1 MHHGPVGRVERPT
14 GAEFNRA
21 DAWSGGD
28 VSSLVRTRQTSESSA
43 RAASSAARR
52 AWWFPCRCV
61 IGPERER
68 DAAGRVP
75 PPVPLGHRDPS
86 LRVLFAHHVHGVT
99 PTTSSAPGAR
109 MSEWSMAGSS
119 HSRYSADG
127 GQPER
132 ERFWRMRFLAASIV
146 AVTPRHSGSFVFL
159 RGPAWGSERVV
170 FASFPWPPLRPRLH
184 HRPRP
189 PRGPPA
195 SSCPHRKASW
205 RERVDGALD
214 RPLTRD
220 GWAARVAGRRAFR
233 SRHQRGQWASVPHLL
248 CHRVL

>member
-21 DAWSGGD
+21 EAWSGGD
-28 VSSLVRTRQTSESSA
+28 VSSLVRTRHPS
-43 RAASSAARR
+43 RRRGPLRARR

-61 IGPERER
+61 IDPERER

-99 PTTSSAPGAR
+99 PTTSRAPGAR
-109 MSEWSMAGSS
+109 MNEWSMAGSS

-146 AVTPRHSGSFVFL
+146 AVTPPSFGFLHVSARSCMGDVSVSFSLRFRGRHCGRDSITGL
-159 RGPAWGSERVV
+159 G
-170 FASFPWPPLRPRLH
+170 RPEVR
-184 HRPRP
+184 RPRP
-189 PRGPPA
+189 ARTERLRGA
-195 SSCPHRKASW
+195 TDSLMRSS
-205 RERVDGALD
+205 AL
-214 RPLTRD
+214 
-220 GWAARVAGRRAFR
+220 
-233 SRHQRGQWASVPHLL
+233 
-248 CHRVL
+248 

>member
-1 MHHGPVGRVERPT
+1 MVRRGRVLT
-14 GAEFNRA
+14 GAYQA
-21 DAWSGGD
+21 
-28 VSSLVRTRQTSESSA
+28 SESSA

-52 AWWFPCRCV
+52 AWWFPRRCV

-109 MSEWSMAGSS
+109 MNEWSMAGSS
-119 HSRYSADG
+119 PSRYSADG

-146 AVTPRHSGSFVFL
+146 AVTPPVIRVPSCFCAVLHGGLSVSFSLRFRGRHCGRDSITGL
-159 RGPAWGSERVV
+159 G
-170 FASFPWPPLRPRLH
+170 RPEVR
-184 HRPRP
+184 RPRP
-189 PRGPPA
+189 ARTERLRGA
-195 SSCPHRKASW
+195 KESMM
-205 RERVDGALD
+205 
-214 RPLTRD
+214 
-220 GWAARVAGRRAFR
+220 R
-233 SRHQRGQWASVPHLL
+233 SI
-248 CHRVL
+248 VL

>member
-21 DAWSGGD
+21 EAWSGGD
-28 VSSLVRTRQTSESSA
+28 VSSLVRTRHPS
-43 RAASSAARR
+43 RRRGPLRARR

-61 IGPERER
+61 IDPERER

-99 PTTSSAPGAR
+99 PTTSRAPGAR
-109 MSEWSMAGSS
+109 MNEWSMAGSS

-146 AVTPRHSGSFVFL
+146 AVTPHHSGSFMFL
-159 RGPAWGSERVV
+159 RGPAWG
-170 FASFPWPPLRPRLH
+170 
-184 HRPRP
+184 
-189 PRGPPA
+189 
-195 SSCPHRKASW
+195 
-205 RERVDGALD
+205 
-214 RPLTRD
+214 T
-220 GWAARVAGRRAFR
+220 
-233 SRHQRGQWASVPHLL
+233 
-248 CHRVL
+248 

>member
-1 MHHGPVGRVERPT
+1 MVRRGRVLT
-14 GAEFNRA
+14 GAY
-21 DAWSGGD
+21 
-28 VSSLVRTRQTSESSA
+28 QTSESSA

-52 AWWFPCRCV
+52 AWWFPRRCV

-109 MSEWSMAGSS
+109 MNEWSMAGSS
-119 HSRYSADG
+119 PSRYSADG

-233 SRHQRGQWASVPHLL
+233 SRHQRSQWACVPHLL
-248 CHRVL
+248 CHRVS